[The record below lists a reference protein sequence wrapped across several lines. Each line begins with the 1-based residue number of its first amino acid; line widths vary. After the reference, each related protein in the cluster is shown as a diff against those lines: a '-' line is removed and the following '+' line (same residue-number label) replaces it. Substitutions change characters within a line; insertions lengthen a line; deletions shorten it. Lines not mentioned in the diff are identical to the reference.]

1 MSYVQPIGGHIII
14 VEMVFAA
21 ELEHR
26 GQQIKAAGPLP
37 CRAGDMVRAVVTT
50 GKQSGT
56 YVGLAAVRTTGSF
69 NIRTPQG
76 TVQGISYRCST
87 LLQHS
92 DGYSYGHER
101 GKAFPPAS

>member
-14 VEMVFAA
+14 VEVVFAA

-26 GQQIKAAGPLP
+26 GQQIKVAGPP
-37 CRAGDMVRAVVTT
+37 ACHTGDMVRAAVTT
-50 GKQSGT
+50 GKRSGT
-56 YVGLAAVRTTGSF
+56 YVGRVAGCATGSF

-76 TVQGISYRCST
+76 SVQDINYRCSM
-87 LLQHS
+87 LLRHS

>member
-14 VEMVFAA
+14 VEVVFAS
-21 ELEHR
+21 ELEQR
-26 GQQIKAAGPLP
+26 GQQIKVAGPP
-37 CRAGDMVRAVVTT
+37 ACRTGDMVRAVVTT
-50 GKQSGT
+50 GKRSGT
-56 YVGLAAVRTTGSF
+56 YVGRVAGRATGSF

-76 TVQGISYRCST
+76 TVQSISYRCGT

-101 GKAFPPAS
+101 GKASPPAS

>member
-14 VEMVFAA
+14 VEVVFAA

-26 GQQIKAAGPLP
+26 GQQIKVVGPP
-37 CRAGDMVRAVVTT
+37 ACRTRNMGRAVVTT
-50 GKQSGT
+50 GKRSGT
-56 YVGLAAVRTTGSF
+56 YVGRVAGRVTGSF